1 LTVPP
6 RSVDNHEPK
15 ISRAES
21 ESCPEERAVT
31 IKLALTSVPVF
42 QFVSP
47 AASAKLG
54 QVAKIVEK
62 DPGGAILLNGEAVPG
77 IYIVGTGKVGVYP
90 PAATK
95 PLAILREG
103 ASFGE
108 MSFLEKS
115 KASAT
120 IRVEAKGTKLLLLTH
135 ADLTALVEGDAEL
148 GRALFRGMALTLSQ
162 KLRNTNDRI
171 TAELKAGRKL
181 IDELSD
187 ELSADGMGDLKTLP
201 HDEKLA
207 RYVAAISSFVRG
219 VEEFLSEGG
228 S

>member
-1 LTVPP
+1 M
-6 RSVDNHEPK
+6 
-15 ISRAES
+15 
-21 ESCPEERAVT
+21 T

-47 AASAKLG
+47 AASVKLG

-62 DPGGAILLNGEAVPG
+62 EPGGAILLNGESVPG
-77 IYIVGTGKVGVYP
+77 IYIVGVGKVGVYP

-95 PLAILREG
+95 PLALLSEG

-120 IRVEAKGTKLLLLTH
+120 IRAEAKGTKLLLLTH
-135 ADLTALVEGDAEL
+135 ADLDALVDGDAEL

-181 IDELSD
+181 IAD
-187 ELSADGMGDLKTLP
+187 LSADGVMDDLKSLP
-201 HDEKLA
+201 SDEKLA
-207 RYVAAISSFVRG
+207 RYVSAISAFVKG
-219 VEEFLSEGG
+219 VEDFILQAGH
-228 S
+228 